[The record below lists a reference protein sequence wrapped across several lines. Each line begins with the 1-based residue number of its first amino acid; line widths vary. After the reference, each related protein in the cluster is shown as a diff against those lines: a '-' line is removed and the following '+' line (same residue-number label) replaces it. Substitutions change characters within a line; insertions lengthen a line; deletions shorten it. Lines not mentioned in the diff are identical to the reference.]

1 MTCNWASNLS
11 LTQFSTQSHGAWVL
25 TRSICVPM
33 PIAHRHENTKTYTR
47 SITLRAHHY
56 ARTRCQKE
64 ETSAKVAWSV
74 RSHSQRPSRLQNI
87 PPQIWLRLCWS
98 PARKSAEPLRAVSS
112 LKVGRPMQARENT
125 ISRMAH
131 FSLHAMRY
139 ALLHYMVCGWV
150 CMCVGGWVC
159 RCVRMAHLWM
169 LCHSS

>member
-112 LKVGRPMQARENT
+112 LKV
-125 ISRMAH
+125 
-131 FSLHAMRY
+131 
-139 ALLHYMVCGWV
+139 VCGWV
-150 CMCVGGWVC
+150 GGYVGVFAWHTSGCYAIPLDHCMVCPGRCRGIPSGDVKLCPLRGG
-159 RCVRMAHLWM
+159 
-169 LCHSS
+169 